1 MAATIKDS
9 YPGLYSIT
17 SSIEEGNLG
26 PAYDRCGSD
35 KLGHSPYVGSMS
47 GFAFLT
53 VRKCSMQVAASASAM
68 SFLDSTTF

>member
-9 YPGLYSIT
+9 YPGFYSIT

-26 PAYDRCGSD
+26 PAYDRCGSN

-47 GFAFLT
+47 GFAE
-53 VRKCSMQVAASASAM
+53 SGHGSAIMRTRPS
-68 SFLDSTTF
+68 DSCEEGR